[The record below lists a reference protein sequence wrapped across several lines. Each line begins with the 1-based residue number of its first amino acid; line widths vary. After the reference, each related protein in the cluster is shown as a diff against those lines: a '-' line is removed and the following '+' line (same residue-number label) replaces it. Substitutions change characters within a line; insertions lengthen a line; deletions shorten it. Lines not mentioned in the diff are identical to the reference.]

1 MNEFLI
7 LVDENDT
14 PVGAQE
20 KIIVHQQGLLHRAF
34 SIFIFNTK
42 GELLLQQRAD
52 DKYHSGGLWTNTCCS
67 HPRFGEDIKFAVKRR
82 LYEEMGLKTKSKFAF
97 SFVYKAFFENGL
109 TEYEYDNVFIGIS
122 DELPVTQSSEVKNW
136 KYMSLHE
143 LEKEINMH
151 PDEFT
156 QWMKICLPRVKKYVE
171 NLLSKTHSV
180 QTL

>member
-109 TEYEYDNVFIGIS
+109 IEYEYDNVFIGIS

-136 KYMSLHE
+136 KYMSLPE
-143 LEKEINMH
+143 LAKEINMH
-151 PDEFT
+151 PDEYT
-156 QWMKICLPRVKKYVE
+156 QWMKICLPRVKNYIE
-171 NLLSKTHSV
+171 NLLIKTHLV